1 MLYSSTAPPPEVLSA
16 IMVSGCI
23 TLDLYSRVMSSLGL
37 PPGILR
43 VQLGAHY
50 YHDDIVF
57 LPWSRPLLL
66 PMLLAVLDL
75 PSSYMWGSITGHA
88 LAPELYL
95 EVLQLLLLSIAVQ
108 LALPGFIRS
117 EEQFHYCDCM

>member
-1 MLYSSTAPPPEVLSA
+1 M
-16 IMVSGCI
+16 
-23 TLDLYSRVMSSLGL
+23 GL

-43 VQLGAHY
+43 VQLGAHF

-57 LPWSRPLLL
+57 LPWSHPLLL

-75 PSSYMWGSITGHA
+75 PSSYLWGSITGHA
-88 LAPELYL
+88 LEPELYL

-108 LALPGFIRS
+108 LALPGSIRS
-117 EEQFHYCDCM
+117 EE